1 MCRCHWWTRL
11 GFTVAAVCCWFQAAG
26 KIAPTTQ
33 DNSNG
38 NRTTNRQ
45 ARKKTKKKQQR
56 NKSNEWNAK
65 KKWWKSF
72 NLCTLFETLY
82 NKSCMQL
89 TFVFDRY
96 TSKLLLCFLL
106 LLLLLSMLFSPS
118 SFFISIIVRWW
129 GRRCFS
135 FNGCMDF
142 SFGWLFAFVFFNF
155 ILKSASRVVAN
166 KGTLMIDHK
175 SIAIFPFTPGEN
187 FNFSYAFHHSDPL
200 LRPDR
205 AQRGWKY
212 RFSILIRYQFKQIF
226 FMNATFS

>member
-96 TSKLLLCFLL
+96 TVSCSCVFCCCCCCSQCFFPHLR
-106 LLLLLSMLFSPS
+106 FSFLS
-118 SFFISIIVRWW
+118 SFVDGGGGVFHS
-129 GRRCFS
+129 
-135 FNGCMDF
+135 MDF

-187 FNFSYAFHHSDPL
+187 FNFSYAFHHLDSL

>member
-1 MCRCHWWTRL
+1 MQHTEEKKRARSRRREKRINFILQCLKELIRNFTIIMCRCHWWTRP

-45 ARKKTKKKQQR
+45 ARKKTEKKQQR

-96 TSKLLLCFLL
+96 TVSCSCVFCCCCCCSQCFFPIFVFHFYHRSLMGEAVFFIQWVHGFFIWLTLCFCVL
-106 LLLLLSMLFSPS
+106 
-118 SFFISIIVRWW
+118 
-129 GRRCFS
+129 
-135 FNGCMDF
+135 
-142 SFGWLFAFVFFNF
+142 
-155 ILKSASRVVAN
+155 
-166 KGTLMIDHK
+166 
-175 SIAIFPFTPGEN
+175 
-187 FNFSYAFHHSDPL
+187 
-200 LRPDR
+200 
-205 AQRGWKY
+205 
-212 RFSILIRYQFKQIF
+212 
-226 FMNATFS
+226 

>member
-1 MCRCHWWTRL
+1 MATEQRTGKHGKKQRKNNNETKATNEMRRRNDENLLISAHYSKHCITK
-11 GFTVAAVCCWFQAAG
+11 AVCSLRSSLTDILVSCSCVFCCCCCCSQCFF
-26 KIAPTTQ
+26 PHL
-33 DNSNG
+33 
-38 NRTTNRQ
+38 RF
-45 ARKKTKKKQQR
+45 
-56 NKSNEWNAK
+56 
-65 KKWWKSF
+65 SF
-72 NLCTLFETLY
+72 L
-82 NKSCMQL
+82 
-89 TFVFDRY
+89 
-96 TSKLLLCFLL
+96 
-106 LLLLLSMLFSPS
+106 S
-118 SFFISIIVRWW
+118 SFVDGGGGVFHS
-129 GRRCFS
+129 
-135 FNGCMDF
+135 MDF

-187 FNFSYAFHHSDPL
+187 FNFSYAFHHLDSL